1 MAETW
6 EQRLLALLDP
16 DQVRRGDTAIVAA
29 IDALSAKLDAVVAA
43 GGAAG
48 SGSGSHPTSGSAG
61 TSSRPAWVTGAG
73 ASAKVIPI
81 VVRPSGQALSVPP
94 ELASTLT
101 GGTLTFLSGAAAGQS
116 GQIQSITQ
124 TGVVT
129 LASPLPLVPGAGDQV
144 AMIGALGASTPGV
157 TTLAPLTTHLPIP
170 TFHTVG
176 TTAIAITLADY
187 TTALPSSVELWNR
200 GSTDLYVNFNGDV
213 ATGDTDTSTDEHLAP
228 NETWSGNVQVKSL
241 SVISSAAGGLF
252 ECQFWGS

>member
-1 MAETW
+1 MAESW
-6 EQRLLALLDP
+6 EQRLLQLLDP
-16 DQVRRGDTAIVAA
+16 DQVRRGDAAIVAA
-29 IDALSAKLDAVVAA
+29 IEALSTKLDAVAA
-43 GGAAG
+43 QGAG
-48 SGSGSHPTSGSAG
+48 SGTAGSASSG
-61 TSSRPAWVTGAG
+61 AGSSSRPAWVTGAG
-73 ASAKVIPI
+73 ASAVVIPI

-116 GQIQSITQ
+116 GQIQSITE

-144 AMIGALGASTPGV
+144 AMIGALGATTPGV

-170 TFHTVG
+170 TFHTIG
-176 TTAIAITLADY
+176 TTAVAITLADY

-200 GSTDLYVNFNGDV
+200 GSTDLFVNFNGDV